1 MPKQPAPKKRKVR
14 YLTEVPAKVH
24 LRPRSLKII
33 VEIPWADLE
42 RRLHTPV
49 KAAAKRFRRKTRK
62 PPIKPPS

>member
-1 MPKQPAPKKRKVR
+1 MPKKPNAKKPKVR
-14 YLTEVPAKVH
+14 YLTEVPARVH

-49 KAAAKRFRRKTRK
+49 KAAAKRFRRKARK
-62 PPIKPPS
+62 KRINP

>member
-1 MPKQPAPKKRKVR
+1 MPKKPAPKKPKVK
-14 YLTEVPAKVH
+14 YLAEVPAKVH

-49 KAAAKRFRRKTRK
+49 KAAAKRFRRKVRK
-62 PPIKPPS
+62 TPTKG